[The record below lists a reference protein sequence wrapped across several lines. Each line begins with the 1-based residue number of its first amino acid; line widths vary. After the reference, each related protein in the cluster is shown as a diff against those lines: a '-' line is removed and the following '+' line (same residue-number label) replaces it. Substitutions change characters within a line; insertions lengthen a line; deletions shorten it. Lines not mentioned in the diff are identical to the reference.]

1 MRLKLQRNMTKHVG
15 IFKTHEGLKLAE
27 EVINQI
33 YIKVSKLY
41 NEKKLT
47 YGLSELRNMVSVS
60 YLMIKQAQQIK
71 KNKGVFYIQ
80 DYDEKFYR
88 PLQKST

>member
-1 MRLKLQRNMTKHVG
+1 M
-15 IFKTHEGLKLAE
+15 
-27 EVINQI
+27 
-33 YIKVSKLY
+33 SKLY

-80 DYDEKFYR
+80 DYDKNFIDRYKNQ
-88 PLQKST
+88 LDVFIKMH

>member
-1 MRLKLQRNMTKHVG
+1 M
-15 IFKTHEGLKLAE
+15 
-27 EVINQI
+27 
-33 YIKVSKLY
+33 
-41 NEKKLT
+41 KKLT

-71 KNKGVFYIQ
+71 KNKGFSQ